1 MMGNIRDGQFTS
13 DFDTSLFNEQ
23 TSNDPVYDK
32 QPQFEISH
40 NANIIEKLIHL
51 SRFGNLLTLVVGSNG
66 SGKSTILK
74 NFLSSVDDNCQ
85 VCYIKAQPLL
95 SIDQLF
101 QNVIESFAGKST
113 FTGIPLTA
121 KQYEEWAEQLPV
133 ISGNRLVV
141 IDNAETL
148 SGSVLQELCKLSEMQ
163 QSKETPHL
171 NLILFGNYDL
181 NITLE
186 KASQDVLGDDGIYV
200 IDIPPLSEEESLQ
213 WLEYLLRNAGIES
226 IDDPD
231 AVNEILDDGRG
242 NLAQIEKAA
251 KELIAY
257 TEELEKFGEEPQ
269 RWKISVIGYWFAAMT
284 IVVLLVLGL
293 FFFQDEIRELTGT
306 ATVKREINDTQQSMS
321 EEPIEAL
328 LIDESVN
335 KGNDQAQITAEA
347 IQPVEAAKY
356 SEILQEP
363 AADTSITD
371 IAQSNEDQKE
381 TIDHKTVVAEDETEQ
396 LSTIDDAIKE
406 TVTESVEKRP
416 GLKET
421 SPIVEG
427 GATDLKIA
435 TAYEFS
441 ADEQFLLLQPDT
453 NYVVQLIGLR
463 KEASVKSYLD
473 EFQLTGIRYYRS
485 AYHAKP
491 WFIVVMGNFVSI
503 EEASVARST
512 LPPELIKQ
520 GPWLKQVKVIKNE
533 IQQGREL
540 SLEGKQ

>member
-257 TEELEKFGEEPQ
+257 TEELQ
-269 RWKISVIGYWFAAMT
+269 
-284 IVVLLVLGL
+284 
-293 FFFQDEIRELTGT
+293 
-306 ATVKREINDTQQSMS
+306 N
-321 EEPIEAL
+321 
-328 LIDESVN
+328 
-335 KGNDQAQITAEA
+335 
-347 IQPVEAAKY
+347 
-356 SEILQEP
+356 
-363 AADTSITD
+363 
-371 IAQSNEDQKE
+371 
-381 TIDHKTVVAEDETEQ
+381 
-396 LSTIDDAIKE
+396 
-406 TVTESVEKRP
+406 
-416 GLKET
+416 
-421 SPIVEG
+421 
-427 GATDLKIA
+427 
-435 TAYEFS
+435 
-441 ADEQFLLLQPDT
+441 
-453 NYVVQLIGLR
+453 
-463 KEASVKSYLD
+463 
-473 EFQLTGIRYYRS
+473 
-485 AYHAKP
+485 
-491 WFIVVMGNFVSI
+491 
-503 EEASVARST
+503 
-512 LPPELIKQ
+512 
-520 GPWLKQVKVIKNE
+520 
-533 IQQGREL
+533 
-540 SLEGKQ
+540 